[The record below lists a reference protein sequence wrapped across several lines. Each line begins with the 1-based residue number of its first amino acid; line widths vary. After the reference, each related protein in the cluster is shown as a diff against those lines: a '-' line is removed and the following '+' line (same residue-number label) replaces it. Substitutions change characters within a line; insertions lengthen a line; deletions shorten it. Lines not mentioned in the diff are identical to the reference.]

1 MQEGHNSCLSS
12 LPPLHSQIYNIFTEI
27 VICPLTALLP
37 GAPTVAPRFC
47 FLPHPVPGGAESAEV
62 AKTKLLPEVPHPQKL
77 FHKQWN
83 C

>member
-1 MQEGHNSCLSS
+1 MQEGHNSCLSC

-37 GAPTVAPRFC
+37 GAPTV
-47 FLPHPVPGGAESAEV
+47 LPHPVPGGAESAKV
-62 AKTKLLPEVPHPQKL
+62 AKTELLPEVPHPQKL